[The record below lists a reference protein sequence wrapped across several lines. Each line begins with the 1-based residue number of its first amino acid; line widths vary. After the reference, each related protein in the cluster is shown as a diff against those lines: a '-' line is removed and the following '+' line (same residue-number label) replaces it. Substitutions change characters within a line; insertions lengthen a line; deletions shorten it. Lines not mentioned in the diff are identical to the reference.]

1 MRKTITLIIIVIS
14 GLIIYNYFPEQSLSD
29 SAKIDRL
36 VVLKSKRQLLAY
48 ENGNVIKTYKISLG
62 RDPIGA
68 KEFEGDMKT
77 PEGLYTINNKNPK
90 SGYYKNLGVS
100 YPDKSDK
107 EHAAKSGKPA
117 GGDIKIHGLRNGL
130 GFINKLHR
138 FFDWTHGCI
147 ALTNKEVEELYSHVS
162 IGTTIEIRP

>member
-1 MRKTITLIIIVIS
+1 MRKINTLLIIIIT
-14 GLIIYNYFPEQSLSD
+14 GLIVYNYFPEKSLSA

-48 ENGNVIKTYKISLG
+48 ENGTVIKTYKISLG
-62 RDPIGA
+62 RNPKGA

-77 PEGLYTINNKNPK
+77 PEGVYAINNKNPN

-100 YPDKSDK
+100 YPNKEDKD
-107 EHAAKSGKPA
+107 HAAQNGKLA

-130 GFINKLHR
+130 GFINKFHR

-147 ALTNKEVEELYSHVS
+147 ALTDKEVEELYSHVS
-162 IGTTIEIRP
+162 VGTPIEIKP